1 MIDFMMLRL
10 HELMVVLYALCIL
23 LYFIDFLHN
32 DRKAKGLAF
41 WLLSFVWLLQ
51 TIFLILFI
59 VKTGRFPLLTI
70 FEGLYFYAWLL
81 ISLSLVINR
90 WLRIDFL
97 VFFINII
104 GFLIMV
110 IHIFAPLQ
118 SETQIMNSQLISE
131 LLFIH
136 IIFAIFSYV
145 AFSLSFVLS
154 VLYIIQFDLLKGKK
168 WGKRLWRLPDLSKLD
183 RLSYRLNVVGVPLLF
198 LSLILGVEWALIKLP
213 DLHWL
218 DAKVLGSFLVLV
230 AYSFY
235 LFLRVKVGINNKT
248 LALFNIGTFL
258 IVLTNF
264 FLFGKMSTF
273 HFWSW

>member
-1 MIDFMMLRL
+1 MVDIIMVKL
-10 HELMVVLYALCIL
+10 HELMVVLYALVIL

-32 DRKAKGLAF
+32 NRRANKFAF

-59 VKTGRFPLLTI
+59 IRTGRIPFLTI

-81 ISLSLVINR
+81 ITLSLVINR
-90 WLRIDFL
+90 WLRVDFL
-97 VFFINII
+97 VFFINVI
-104 GFLIMV
+104 GFFIMV
-110 IHIFAPLQ
+110 VHIFAPFQ
-118 SETQIMNSQLISE
+118 PETQIMNSQLVSE

-145 AFSLSFVLS
+145 AFSLSFVISL
-154 VLYIIQFDLLKGKK
+154 LFIIQFDLLKRKR

-183 RLSYRLNVVGVPLLF
+183 RLSYRLNVVGVPMLF
-198 LSLILGVEWALIKLP
+198 LSLVLGIEWAFLKLP

-218 DAKVLGSFLVLV
+218 DAKVLGSFLVLGV
-230 AYSFY
+230 YSLY
-235 LFLRVKVGINNKT
+235 LFLRNRMGMKNKT
-248 LALFNIGTFL
+248 LALFNIGSFL
-258 IVLTNF
+258 IVLINF
-264 FLFGKMSTF
+264 FFFGKMSTF